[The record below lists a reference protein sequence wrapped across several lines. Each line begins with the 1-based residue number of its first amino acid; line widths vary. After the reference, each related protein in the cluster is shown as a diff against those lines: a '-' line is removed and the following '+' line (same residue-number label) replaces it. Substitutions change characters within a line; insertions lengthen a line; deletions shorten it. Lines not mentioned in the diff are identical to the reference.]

1 MTNYKAIHVLRVGEH
16 EYFPGEVFTP
26 IDDRD
31 WNSLVRFGIASETN
45 EEPTDKKITA
55 KQVKIPSEPL
65 PESTED
71 LTSAEKSVIN
81 TRKAIVKEEAKGWL
95 KVYDENG
102 LQLGKATRDQEE
114 AELIK
119 MEYETAP
126 E

>member
-16 EYFPGEVFTP
+16 EYFPGEVFTS

-55 KQVKIPSEPL
+55 KQVEIPSEPL

-71 LTSAEKSVIN
+71 LTSAEKSDTNV
-81 TRKAIVKEEAKGWL
+81 RKAEVKKAGVWYKVFDEAG
-95 KVYDENG
+95 EQIG
-102 LQLGKATRDQEE
+102 SATRDQEE

>member
-1 MTNYKAIHVLRVGEH
+1 MTNYKAIHVLRVGDH
-16 EYFPGEVFTP
+16 DYFPGEVFAP

-31 WNSLVRFGIASETN
+31 WNSLVRFGIASETD
-45 EEPTDKKITA
+45 EKPTEKKA
-55 KQVKIPSEPL
+55 LGKQVEIPSEPL

-71 LTSAEKSVIN
+71 LTSTEKSDTN
-81 TRKAIVKEEAKGWL
+81 TRKAEIREESKGWL
-95 KVYDENG
+95 KVYDEEGN
-102 LQLGKATRDQEE
+102 QLGKATRDQEE